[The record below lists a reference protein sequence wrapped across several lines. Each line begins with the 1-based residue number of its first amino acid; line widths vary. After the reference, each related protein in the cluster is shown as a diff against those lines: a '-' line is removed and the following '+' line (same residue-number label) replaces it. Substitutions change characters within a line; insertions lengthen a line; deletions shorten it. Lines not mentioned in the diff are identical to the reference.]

1 MSIPN
6 TEITKGAHA
15 KGGTGLYN
23 SINGSKNP
31 FANLFNP
38 INSPKGTPI
47 NIPKTNPRNTR
58 RKESQICPVGT
69 GILNKLKSPVTK
81 LKTLLLKFGFISPFS
96 L

>member
-23 SINGSKNP
+23 SINGSKNH

-47 NIPKTNPRNTR
+47 NIPKLIQ
-58 RKESQICPVGT
+58 E
-69 GILNKLKSPVTK
+69 ILEEKSPK
-81 LKTLLLKFGFISPFS
+81 YALLVQEF
-96 L
+96 